1 LVLLQ
6 LFRKTKKLAQ
16 RERWKCLLALFS
28 SKVERIIGFCCRSEK
43 ARKEGA
49 APYVYAIFARMRVPK
64 FVCEVICAAVSAS
77 FMDGDVPWDTRS
89 ITQKARPSSITLE
102 KGNLG
107 TH

>member
-1 LVLLQ
+1 VASLTFRLV
-6 LFRKTKKLAQ
+6 
-16 RERWKCLLALFS
+16 
-28 SKVERIIGFCCRSEK
+28 
-43 ARKEGA
+43 
-49 APYVYAIFARMRVPK
+49 ARMRVPK